1 MGLEQDVISATTNE
15 WQEFHFNPKP
25 SIRMLQLADF
35 QPTEA
40 KRSVSHNTFNAILNL
55 LIQLLELFD
64 VPIGRLPIAAAVNL
78 QQSSNDL
85 TEAVGVQF
93 LSLIHI

>member
-1 MGLEQDVISATTNE
+1 MDLEQVVVSATTNE

-40 KRSVSHNTFNAILNL
+40 ERSVSHDAFNAILNL
-55 LIQLLELFD
+55 LVQLLELFD
-64 VPIGRLPIAAAVNL
+64 VLIGRLPIAPAMNL
-78 QQSSNDL
+78 
-85 TEAVGVQF
+85 
-93 LSLIHI
+93 